1 MIRTC
6 TVRLSEAVF
15 ICAQLSTCSW
25 VISGFPHGNLHFSI
39 GGKRFTGTQVH
50 GKAYFVRFHGCIA
63 VTLVDVRERV
73 IGEIRGHRSLDR
85 NVTVA
90 FRAVTRNSLTHS
102 ARGSYCREAVGITDL
117 IGTRGV
123 FPLFRS
129 PPIKEFCQ
137 AVNIT
142 ALPCLV
148 DIFSSFNI
156 TINVISPL
164 FHYSGSDFIFGPLFQ
179 NCSPLIFFTGFK
191 RQAAIVAPKD
201 HLPDKLSD
209 PSPFCN
215 HIKRPV
221 L

>member
-1 MIRTC
+1 
-6 TVRLSEAVF
+6 VRSSPR
-15 ICAQLSTCSW
+15 QLGDKWLPAWESAPQHRWKEIHWNTSAREGAFC
-25 VISGFPHGNLHFSI
+25 
-39 GGKRFTGTQVH
+39 QVS
-50 GKAYFVRFHGCIA
+50 HGCIA

-90 FRAVTRNSLTHS
+90 FRAVTRNSLTYS
-102 ARGSYCREAVGITDL
+102 ARGSYCREAVGIADL
-117 IGTRGV
+117 IGSRAV
-123 FPLFRS
+123 FPLFHS

-142 ALPCLV
+142 ALPCPV
-148 DIFSSFNI
+148 DIFPSFNI

-164 FHYSGSDFIFGPLFQ
+164 FHYSGSDFISGPLFQ
-179 NCSPLIFFTGFK
+179 NCSPPIFFTGFE
-191 RQAAIVAPKD
+191 RQAAIVALKD
-201 HLPDKLSD
+201 YLPDKLSD
-209 PSPFCN
+209 PSPFRN